1 MPIYEYVC
9 PECEIKF
16 DRLQPTGSAQA
27 QCPHCGMPSKKAISL
42 FAAFVATGDAP
53 QRPWLVWEAV
63 RAAPAG
69 PALAAD
75 SARIVLVSSA
85 LREQVAQSLADV
97 GSLYQ

>member
-42 FAAFVATGDAP
+42 FAAFVATGDGA
-53 QRPWLVWEAV
+53 
-63 RAAPAG
+63 AAPVAG
-69 PALAAD
+69 MGGCPGCAGGACAC
-75 SARIVLVSSA
+75 
-85 LREQVAQSLADV
+85 
-97 GSLYQ
+97 GG

>member
-9 PECEIKF
+9 PECEVKF
-16 DRLQPTGSAQA
+16 DRLQPTGSSQA

-42 FAAFVATGDAP
+42 FAAFVATGDGAL
-53 QRPWLVWEAV
+53 RPWREWEAAQ
-63 RAAPAG
+63 AAPAG

-75 SARIVLVSSA
+75 RSITALVRSA
-85 LREQVAQSLADV
+85 LRDEVAQSLADV